1 MAWQVSGR
9 QEFLSLVFYFF
20 FFSIEV
26 CLRFFLISF
35 KKKLFCMSSAA
46 SVGEAGLCLFSL
58 FLCLVSLFVHLFLYH
73 IFTDLFPE
81 KKCSVW
87 VARQVSGRRG
97 TRLRPVVE
105 FPQCRVEA
113 DDILQFFFFK
123 KKTWWVFIIFLLLG
137 GGRPYFGFSFR
148 CFFIYFLR

>member
-1 MAWQVSGR
+1 MSGVASG
-9 QEFLSLVFYFF
+9 QEVLSLVFYFF

-81 KKCSVW
+81 KSVLYEWRGKC
-87 VARQVSGRRG
+87 RG
-97 TRLRPVVE
+97 
-105 FPQCRVEA
+105 
-113 DDILQFFFFK
+113 
-123 KKTWWVFIIFLLLG
+123 G
-137 GGRPYFGFSFR
+137 GGRDFGQWLSFHSAGWR
-148 CFFIYFLR
+148 LIIFFCKRSF